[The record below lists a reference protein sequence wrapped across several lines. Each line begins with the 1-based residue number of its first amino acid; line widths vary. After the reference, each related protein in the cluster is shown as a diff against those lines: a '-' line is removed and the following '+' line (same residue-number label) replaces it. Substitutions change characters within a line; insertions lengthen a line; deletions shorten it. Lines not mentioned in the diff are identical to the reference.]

1 MQGGCGLG
9 WDGTGPSRLRFWKRT
24 LLLRQAQQEGRHGN
38 KMSDPF
44 ISIKLT
50 MRVSDWEKL
59 LATIETAGQY
69 PIVTHFVRNEL
80 IEYYRNEDLKELARS
95 NGQPKL

>member
-1 MQGGCGLG
+1 MSK
-9 WDGTGPSRLRFWKRT
+9 T
-24 LLLRQAQQEGRHGN
+24 
-38 KMSDPF
+38 SDPV

-50 MRVSDWEKL
+50 MRVSAWEKL
-59 LATIETAGQY
+59 LTTLETAGQY

-80 IEYYRNEDLKELARS
+80 IEHYWNEDLKELARS